1 MTGRLIR
8 WLKDI
13 FVRPKVWQIYV
24 SVFGGDADGGSVDDS
39 GNDGGL
45 CGIFIHTNKVISM

>member
-24 SVFGGDADGGSVDDS
+24 SVFGGAAGGGSVDDS
-39 GNDGGL
+39 GNDSGL